1 MLVTNVRGAWS
12 RACSLHIVTTRSTI
26 VKSKWTGALVIPYR
40 VSTVTVEKHESE
52 SDLGLSSQ
60 RTAATERGVLGM
72 NRRRKE
78 EGGVSRRLVQREERE
93 EVGEGMYDTKRYDTE
108 VYLPS
113 FPLVPVNDIPKKYR
127 PIPNRNTDS
136 GCNSS

>member
-1 MLVTNVRGAWS
+1 M
-12 RACSLHIVTTRSTI
+12 
-26 VKSKWTGALVIPYR
+26 
-40 VSTVTVEKHESE
+40 TVEKHESE
-52 SDLGLSSQ
+52 SALGLSSQ

-78 EGGVSRRLVQREERE
+78 EGGVSRRLAEIQREERE
-93 EVGEGMYDTKRYDTE
+93 EVGEGMYNTKRYDTE

-113 FPLVPVNDIPKKYR
+113 FPPVPVNDIPKKYR

-136 GCNSS
+136 GCNSSIV